1 MTFHILRYT
10 PGKDAKPHITAYQV
24 PVKLGMTVLDGLH
37 YIKENLDPSL
47 AWRSSCRMGVCG
59 SCGMLVNGLPRLAC
73 NTQILEIAD
82 TRVVLG
88 PLPNFD
94 IIRDLVPDLTP
105 MFDKH
110 LEVSPFIQSED
121 EADINNPEGECYQS
135 PEDLERY
142 LRYLGRLSIYTRTRM
157 DYEQSISQLTPE
169 QEQIVASVNP
179 QKSLLIRGGAG
190 TGKSLV
196 LIEALRQFEGSIV
209 FISHDRH
216 LINAIGTK
224 VIEVQ
229 SGRLTQYLGDW
240 EYYQWKKT
248 QDESAPDTPSAPG
261 PAKGSPVGRA
271 QGASPAA
278 GPVRTVE
285 LAYKERKELGSRHR
299 KVERRIMEA
308 EERQKELAATMSDSS
323 HASDY
328 ELLSGA
334 SSEASALAGELA
346 ALYEEWGQLG
356 ETLGS
361 TVD

>member
-121 EADINNPEGECYQS
+121 EADINDPEGECYQS

-142 LRYLGRLSIYTRTRM
+142 LQFSFCIKCGCCVAACPTSATDARYLGPM
-157 DYEQSISQLTPE
+157 PLT
-169 QEQIVASVNP
+169 Q
-179 QKSLLIRGGAG
+179 
-190 TGKSLV
+190 
-196 LIEALRQFEGSIV
+196 ALRYNNDSRDGAAEKRALRIGSRDGV
-209 FISHDRH
+209 FRCHYAGECSRVCPKGVDPAK
-216 LINAIGTK
+216 AIQLLKRQLVAG
-224 VIEVQ
+224 
-229 SGRLTQYLGDW
+229 YLGLAR
-240 EYYQWKKT
+240 QRKPCGK
-248 QDESAPDTPSAPG
+248 
-261 PAKGSPVGRA
+261 
-271 QGASPAA
+271 QG
-278 GPVRTVE
+278 
-285 LAYKERKELGSRHR
+285 LN
-299 KVERRIMEA
+299 RR
-308 EERQKELAATMSDSS
+308 
-323 HASDY
+323 
-328 ELLSGA
+328 
-334 SSEASALAGELA
+334 
-346 ALYEEWGQLG
+346 
-356 ETLGS
+356 
-361 TVD
+361 